1 MHPNQRYKICI
12 CSVILGEL
20 KCQYYFPENFRCNLA
35 LYESEIFFDSSL
47 HHIFE
52 SNHFRFSFPY
62 EKQPNQGYE
71 MWKIKLVGNLFIREA
86 SKIVHEWNGNTQIF
100 SCPQVRENSICF
112 CEQIFYRKQ
121 SSGAP
126 DVSLSSLCRA

>member
-1 MHPNQRYKICI
+1 MHPNERYKIRI

-35 LYESEIFFDSSL
+35 LYESEIFFYSSL

-62 EKQPNQGYE
+62 EK
-71 MWKIKLVGNLFIREA
+71 
-86 SKIVHEWNGNTQIF
+86 
-100 SCPQVRENSICF
+100 
-112 CEQIFYRKQ
+112 
-121 SSGAP
+121 
-126 DVSLSSLCRA
+126 